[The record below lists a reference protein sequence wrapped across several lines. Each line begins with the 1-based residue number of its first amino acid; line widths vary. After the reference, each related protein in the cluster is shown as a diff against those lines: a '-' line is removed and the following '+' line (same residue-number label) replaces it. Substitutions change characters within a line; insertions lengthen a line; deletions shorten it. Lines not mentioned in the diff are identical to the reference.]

1 MTGTNFQSPPRR
13 DPQDG
18 PKPPRNLVFILSDE
32 HNRDVLGCYGHPFVQ
47 TPNLDAL
54 AGSGVRFDAACCN
67 SPICVPSRASLATG
81 RHVHALGNWDNAFPY
96 TGAPRSWH
104 HVLRDA
110 GVDVASIGKLHFRG
124 GDDYGFTEELIPLH
138 VLNGKGDLKG
148 LFRRDPL
155 PKKGT
160 RALSEQAGPGRS
172 SYSDYDARIAQ
183 TASDWLAR
191 RAENA
196 EAPGFALFVSFVM
209 PHFPLIA
216 PEDCY
221 ALYEDHD
228 LDTLQHGLTAPVDPH
243 PALDHMRRISDY
255 DAHFTP
261 ATRARALR
269 AYYGMVTRLDQLIG
283 EVLRSLEETGLSET
297 TSVIYSSDHGDN
309 LGSHGLWGKSVMYES
324 AVAVPLILRD
334 PRLDPG
340 SAVDVPVSLADIAPT
355 AADICGVEEHDPD
368 WSGTSLVEIA
378 RTPPR
383 DRSVFAEYHATSS
396 NTGMFMVR
404 QGQWKY
410 ICYPGFEPQLF
421 DLATD
426 PQERRNLAG
435 DAACREILQ
444 RLDAELR
451 TYCDPEEVNT
461 RAFADQAAMIEAN
474 GGRETIAASA
484 DIPFTPAPS

>member
-1 MTGTNFQSPPRR
+1 MDTGSSK
-13 DPQDG
+13 G
-18 PKPPRNLVFILSDE
+18 SASKRNLLFILSDE
-32 HNRDVLGCYGHPFVQ
+32 HNRDILGCYGHPFVQ

-54 AGSGVRFDAACCN
+54 AGSGTRFDAAYCN

-81 RHVHALGNWDNAFPY
+81 RHVHELGNWDNAFPY

-104 HVLRDA
+104 HVLRNA

-138 VLNGKGDLKG
+138 VLNGKGDLKA

-160 RALSEQAGPGRS
+160 RNLSEQAGPGRS
-172 SYSDYDARIAQ
+172 SYSDYDARIAR
-183 TASDWLAR
+183 TACHWLAK
-191 RAENA
+191 RAETPDV
-196 EAPGFALFVSFVM
+196 PGFVLFVSFVM

-221 ALYEDHD
+221 ALYEDYD
-228 LDTLQHGLTAPVDPH
+228 LETLQHGLTAPVDPH

-255 DAHFTP
+255 DAHFRP
-261 ATRARALR
+261 ETRARALR

-283 EVLRSLEETGLSET
+283 EVLRSLEDTGLSQS

-324 AVAVPLILRD
+324 AAAVPMILRD
-334 PRLDPG
+334 PRLYAG
-340 SAVDVPVSLADIAPT
+340 SAVDVPVSLVDIAPT
-355 AADICGVEEHDPD
+355 AADICGVAKDPR
-368 WSGTSLVEIA
+368 WSGASLLDIA
-378 RTPPR
+378 HNPPPA
-383 DRSVFAEYHATSS
+383 RSVFSEYHASSS

-410 ICYPGFEPQLF
+410 ICYPGFPPQLF
-421 DLATD
+421 DLSTD
-426 PQERRNLAG
+426 PAETRNLAG
-435 DAACREILQ
+435 EASFREVLL

-451 TYCDPEEVNT
+451 RYCDPDEVNA

-474 GGRETIAASA
+474 GGREKIVASA